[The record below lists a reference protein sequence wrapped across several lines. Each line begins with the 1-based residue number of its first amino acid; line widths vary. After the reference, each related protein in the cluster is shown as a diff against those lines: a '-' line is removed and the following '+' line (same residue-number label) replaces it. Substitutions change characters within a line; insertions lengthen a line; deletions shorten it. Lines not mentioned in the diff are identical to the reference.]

1 MNAAFFE
8 DREFD
13 LDFEDNSDD
22 KSRPQEK
29 FRMARRPQGN
39 DLRKRP
45 KQFNGIH
52 RRRRKKI
59 RL

>member
-8 DREFD
+8 DHEFD
-13 LDFEDNSDD
+13 VDSGAGAPD
-22 KSRPQEK
+22 KERPNEK
-29 FRMARRPQGN
+29 FRMARRPQ
-39 DLRKRP
+39 DDMRKRP

>member
-8 DREFD
+8 DQEFD
-13 LDFEDNSDD
+13 LDIEAPS
-22 KSRPQEK
+22 KERAQEK
-29 FRMARRPQGN
+29 FRMARRPDK

-52 RRRRKKI
+52 RRRRKKV